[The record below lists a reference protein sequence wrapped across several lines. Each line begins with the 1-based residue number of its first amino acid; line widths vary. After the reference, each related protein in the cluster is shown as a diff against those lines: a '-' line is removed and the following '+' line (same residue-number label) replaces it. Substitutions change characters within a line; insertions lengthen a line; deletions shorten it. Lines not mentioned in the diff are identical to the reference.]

1 MKLNPIIVGC
11 VLIPVFGVFS
21 EVGYADE
28 TSRTRLEQF
37 KSFLECPPIIKR
49 LVAEQRFPYETN
61 TSLKIPPGFVGPI
74 KFASIKWQTNA
85 FFFQNFN
92 SETEALSKDPS
103 SGTNFVLLYSYY
115 ETNWWALNANRDL
128 IHWQQD
134 QPPET
139 LNTVTGPMQS
149 GLGEAGKFLNFG
161 IEQSVPRSIR
171 WTGNTFTC
179 TNPFSKARIAGQIRT
194 NAESEILG
202 LDLEMFFRDSSEIE
216 RRRFGNWTT
225 LR

>member
-1 MKLNPIIVGC
+1 MSANHKTPGGGAKV
-11 VLIPVFGVFS
+11 PVR
-21 EVGYADE
+21 DE
-28 TSRTRLEQF
+28 YLSQNTTWICR
-37 KSFLECPPIIKR
+37 
-49 LVAEQRFPYETN
+49 PY
-61 TSLKIPPGFVGPI
+61 

-216 RRRFGNWTT
+216 RRAVWQLDYTFD
-225 LR
+225 